1 MLNIPSEISEYIR
14 EFAHGKPKDNYKLVI
29 SELKKKY
36 CHPTCNYNCLYK
48 VRFIKGKFI
57 RNKISIVMLTYNR
70 LDITINC
77 LESYLKC
84 LDNEYIEELIIFD
97 NNSDLDLIHFLYE
110 FQKKHS
116 KIKIFLSFYQQY
128 HNATFLM
135 N

>member
-57 RNKISIVMLTYNR
+57 RNKIFISQCYIRCKICNSKVSKN
-70 LDITINC
+70 DHSVC
-77 LESYLKC
+77 HSCSYL
-84 LDNEYIEELIIFD
+84 NTNPIEFCY
-97 NNSDLDLIHFLYE
+97 H
-110 FQKKHS
+110 H
-116 KIKIFLSFYQQY
+116 KICQ
-128 HNATFLM
+128 
-135 N
+135 